1 VTTGLLIEL
10 GLSLAG
16 VGVLVAA
23 TYFLGAWRTARVT
36 LEAAAER
43 LKFDEADFEPRDWL
57 IGADGMAAAAISRD
71 GAELALVFAM
81 GDDFATRRMK
91 RSAARLEREGAA
103 IIFNLKEPSRRAVRV
118 TAPDEDAAAQWFLRL
133 GGGGV

>member
-1 VTTGLLIEL
+1 MTTGLLIEL

-43 LKFDEADFEPRDWL
+43 LKFDEADFEPQDWL
-57 IGADGMAAAAISRD
+57 IGADGKAAAAISRD
-71 GAELALVFAM
+71 GAELGLVFVV
-81 GDDFATRRMK
+81 GEDFATRRLR
-91 RSAARLEREGAA
+91 RSAVRLARDGAA
-103 IIFNLKEPSRRAVRV
+103 IIFDLKEPSRRAVRIM
-118 TAPDEDAAAQWFLRL
+118 APDEGAAAQWFLRL